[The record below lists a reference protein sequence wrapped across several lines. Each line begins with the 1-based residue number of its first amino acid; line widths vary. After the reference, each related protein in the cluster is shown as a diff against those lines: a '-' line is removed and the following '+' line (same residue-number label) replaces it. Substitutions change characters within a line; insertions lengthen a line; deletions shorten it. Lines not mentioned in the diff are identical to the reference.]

1 MVGVGAAVCV
11 AVVFLFSDIHK
22 NRKILGGVFVVAVGL
37 VVLSLWKTPSFFRS
51 VIKGNGEPCS
61 SRISSMIS
69 DGTSV
74 KITLDSGKMVT
85 LRWDADATVYEF
97 EALNENGKKIE
108 MTGDSFSGV
117 KLKGDAY
124 QGLLFEATKRQIT
137 YQEQKTYFDVLR
149 LTVDD
154 KYSWDFA
161 MLGVGLRYINGVGKP
176 DMLHYVESFGM
187 EGHYDFASNR
197 GYIWS
202 RTFPLLKRTLLL
214 GVGRDNFAPLDGN
227 IIMEMST
234 ELGFAIVDRM
244 LGGGGKPLEKNREF
258 TEIELTI
265 IERIMVVCT
274 NLLVEPWHTVQVL
287 EPMLE
292 RIETNS
298 QFAQFVTPNEMTSI
312 VTMSIKIGE
321 VEGLMNVCIPYA
333 VLEPVIDKVNTK
345 YWYSTSV
352 ATGDG
357 TYRDYLEESLQRA
370 QIPVRA
376 IMGRS
381 AISVNDFIH
390 LQPGDIIKVNT
401 RLEDELDVY
410 VGNIKKF
417 SAIPGAYE
425 DSYAV
430 KIKSIYREE

>member
-1 MVGVGAAVCV
+1 MG
-11 AVVFLFSDIHK
+11 D
-22 NRKILGGVFVVAVGL
+22 
-37 VVLSLWKTPSFFRS
+37 VLSQNEIDNLLS
-51 VIKGNGEPCS
+51 
-61 SRISSMIS
+61 
-69 DGTSV
+69 
-74 KITLDSGKMVT
+74 
-85 LRWDADATVYEF
+85 
-97 EALNENGKKIE
+97 ALN
-108 MTGDSFSGV
+108 SGEF
-117 KLKGDAY
+117 DPD
-124 QGLLFEATKRQIT
+124 EAGETDDRQIKDYDFARPSKFSKEHLRTLEFIFEHYARLLSTNLPVYLRKNVQVEVMHSEAVT
-137 YQEQKTYFDVLR
+137 YQEFSNSLSNPVI
-149 LTVDD
+149 
-154 KYSWDFA
+154 
-161 MLGVGLRYINGVGKP
+161 LGVV
-176 DMLHYVESFGM
+176 
-187 EGHYDFASNR
+187 
-197 GYIWS
+197 
-202 RTFPLLKRTLLL
+202 
-214 GVGRDNFAPLDGN
+214 NFAPLDGN
-227 IIMEMST
+227 IIMEVST
-234 ELGFAIVDRM
+234 EIGFAIVDRM

-312 VTMSIKIGE
+312 ITMSIKIGD
-321 VEGLMNVCIPYA
+321 VEGLMNVCIPYT
-333 VLEPVIDKVNTK
+333 VLEPV
-345 YWYSTSV
+345 
-352 ATGDG
+352 
-357 TYRDYLEESLQRA
+357 
-370 QIPVRA
+370 
-376 IMGRS
+376 MGRS

>member
-1 MVGVGAAVCV
+1 MHSEAA
-11 AVVFLFSDIHK
+11 
-22 NRKILGGVFVVAVGL
+22 
-37 VVLSLWKTPSFFRS
+37 
-51 VIKGNGEPCS
+51 
-61 SRISSMIS
+61 
-69 DGTSV
+69 
-74 KITLDSGKMVT
+74 
-85 LRWDADATVYEF
+85 
-97 EALNENGKKIE
+97 
-108 MTGDSFSGV
+108 
-117 KLKGDAY
+117 
-124 QGLLFEATKRQIT
+124 T
-137 YQEQKTYFDVLR
+137 YQEF
-149 LTVDD
+149 
-154 KYSWDFA
+154 
-161 MLGVGLRYINGVGKP
+161 
-176 DMLHYVESFGM
+176 
-187 EGHYDFASNR
+187 SN
-197 GYIWS
+197 S
-202 RTFPLLKRTLLL
+202 LSNPVLL
-214 GVGRDNFAPLDGN
+214 GVINFAPLEGN

-234 ELGFAIVDRM
+234 GLGYTIVDRM
-244 LGGGGKPLEKNREF
+244 LGGGGQPLEKNREF

-274 NLLVEPWHTVQVL
+274 NLLVEPWQTVQQL

-312 VTMSIKIGE
+312 ITMSIKVGD
-321 VEGLMNVCIPYA
+321 VEGLMNICIPFA

-345 YWYSTSV
+345 YWYSTSTETENG
-352 ATGDG
+352 A
-357 TYRDYLEESLQRA
+357 YRDYLEESLQRA
-370 QIPVRA
+370 HVPVRA

-401 RLEDELDVY
+401 KLEDELDVY